1 MACRLLRTAQG
12 DPFNFEIEVNTG
24 SEIHIVQG
32 QLRYHP
38 FVNDQET
45 YPVEARCD

>member
-12 DPFNFEIEVNTG
+12 NPFNFKIKVKSGGET
-24 SEIHIVQG
+24 QG